1 MNLDEFRKEI
11 LENVAAHAAAN
22 QEFRHSAFVEH
33 CLRLLEDADE
43 VADVQTCFYRGTGSK
58 NRNSGVDAYSFD
70 EADGSARLFIG
81 DFGGGDEIG
90 SLTQS
95 DAKAWFGRI
104 QTFCEDA
111 FSGKLV
117 REIEESTPAYAL
129 ASLLHQNQTAITRM
143 RLYLLSDSLISTR
156 IRDLPET
163 IVSGKS
169 ADLHIWD
176 VSRFFRVFESRT
188 GRDDLEVDFNAL
200 FPGGLQ
206 CIRASVDSTQYQA
219 YLCVIPGDALAAI
232 YETYGSRL
240 LEGNVRSFLTVRGK
254 VNKGIRN
261 TILQKPDMFFAFNNG
276 IACTASSVEVA
287 NQETSLRILKA
298 TDLQIVN
305 GGQTTASLASA
316 LSNDRASLRSVF
328 VQMKLSVVAPEQA
341 GEIIPEISRCA
352 NSQNKVSEAD
362 FFSNH
367 EFHKRIEQIS
377 RRLWAPA
384 AGGAQYETHWFY
396 ERARGQYLNEQ
407 SRFTPAERKK
417 YVLLNPRHQVITKT
431 DLAKF
436 ENVWRQLPHIVSQG
450 AQKSFLA
457 FSTLASEDWIRNSD
471 QFNDDYF
478 KRLVGK
484 ALLFQATE
492 KLVAEQSWYQGGYR
506 ANIVAYSV
514 SKLSQMI
521 EDQLN
526 ALVLDFRQLWAQQLV
541 PKALLSILQQIAKAM
556 FDIIVTPEAGLQNV
570 TEWCKKEICWKRARA
585 VEVDISLAKKLESL
599 LIGKEEDR
607 DAQRNSK
614 NDRRIDNG
622 IENQRFVL
630 GLGPSYWSKA
640 RKWATEQAITN
651 PDEDGILAVATAIPR
666 KIPTE
671 KQSWRL
677 IQIKDKLENE
687 GFPKPEAGSPEY

>member
-1 MNLDEFRKEI
+1 MNLDEFHKEI
-11 LENVAAHAAAN
+11 LENVSAHSAAN
-22 QEFRHSAFVEH
+22 HEFRHSAFVDH

-43 VADVQTCFYRGTGSK
+43 VADVQPCFYRDTGSK
-58 NRNSGVDAYSFD
+58 GRNSGVDAYSFD
-70 EADGSARLFIG
+70 EADGSVRLFIA
-81 DFGGGDEIG
+81 DFGGAHDVA

-111 FSGKLV
+111 FAGKLIT
-117 REIEESTPAYAL
+117 EIEESAPAYAL
-129 ASLLHQNQTAITRM
+129 ASLLHQQRTAIVRI

-163 IVSGKS
+163 SISGIP
-169 ADLHIWD
+169 ADSHIWD
-176 VSRFFRVFESRT
+176 VSRFFRVFESKS

-200 FPGGLQ
+200 FPTGLQ

-219 YLCVIPGDALAAI
+219 YLCVIPGDALAVI

-261 TILQKPDMFFAFNNG
+261 TILQRPDMFFAFNNG
-276 IACTASSVEVA
+276 IACTASSVEVVH
-287 NQETSLRILKA
+287 EKDGLRILKA
-298 TDLQIVN
+298 ADLQIVN

-316 LSNDRASLRSVF
+316 RRNDQASLKSVF

-341 GEIIPEISRCA
+341 GEVIPEISRCA

-367 EFHKRIEQIS
+367 EFHRRIEQIS

-384 AGGAQYETHWFY
+384 TGGAQYETHWFY

-407 SRFTPAERKK
+407 GRLTEAMRSKF
-417 YVLLNPRHQVITKT
+417 VLLNPRQQVITKT

-436 ENVWRQLPHIVSQG
+436 ENTWKQLPHVVSQG
-450 AQKSFLA
+450 AQKNFLT
-457 FSTLASEDWIRNSD
+457 FSTFASDDWIRNSD

-484 ALLFQATE
+484 ALLFRTTE
-492 KLVAEQSWYQGGYR
+492 QLVAEQPWYQGGYR
-506 ANIVAYSV
+506 ANIVAYTV

-521 EDQLN
+521 EQQMN
-526 ALVLDFRQLWAQQLV
+526 TRVLDLRQLWSQQVV
-541 PKALLSILQQIAKAM
+541 PTTVISILEITAKAV
-556 FDIIVTPEAGLQNV
+556 FEIIITPDAGLQNV
-570 TEWCKKEICWKRARA
+570 TEWCKKELCWKRAKE
-585 VEVDISLAKKLESL
+585 VEVDIDLERKLGSL
-599 LIGKEEDR
+599 LIDKEEDR
-607 DAQRNSK
+607 EAQKSSK
-614 NDRRIDNG
+614 KDQRIGNG
-622 IENQRFVL
+622 IENQRLVL
-630 GLGPSYWSKA
+630 ELGAGYWLKA
-640 RKWATEQAITN
+640 RKWANEQAITS
-651 PDEDGILAVATAIPR
+651 PDDDGILAVAAAIPR

-677 IQIKDKLENE
+677 IQIKEKLELE
-687 GFPKPEAGSPEY
+687 GFPKPDSRPNS

>member
-11 LENVAAHAAAN
+11 LENVSAQAAVS

-43 VADVQTCFYRGTGSK
+43 VADVQTCFYRGTGTK
-58 NRNSGVDAYSFD
+58 NRNSGIDAYSFD
-70 EADGSARLFIG
+70 EADGSVRLFIG
-81 DFGGGDEIG
+81 DFGGTDEIG

-104 QTFCEDA
+104 QTFCEDS
-111 FSGKLV
+111 FSGKLT
-117 REIEESTPAYAL
+117 RETEESAPAYAL
-129 ASLLHQNQTAITRM
+129 ASQLHQNQATITRM

-163 IVSGKS
+163 IISGKT

-261 TILQKPDMFFAFNNG
+261 TILQRPDMFFAFNNG
-276 IACTASSVEVA
+276 IACTASSVEVS
-287 NQETSLRILKA
+287 NHGVGLRILKA
-298 TDLQIVN
+298 ADLQIVN

-316 LSNDRASLRSVF
+316 LGNDRTSLKSVF

-341 GEIIPEISRCA
+341 GEVIPEISRCA

-367 EFHKRIEQIS
+367 EFHRRIEQIS
-377 RRLWAPA
+377 RRLWAAA

-407 SRFTPAERKK
+407 SRLTPAERKK

-436 ENVWRQLPHIVSQG
+436 ENVWKQLPHIVSQG
-450 AQKSFLA
+450 AQKNFLS
-457 FSTLASEDWIRNSD
+457 FSTYASDDWTRNSD

-484 ALLFQATE
+484 ALLFHATE
-492 KLVAEQSWYQGGYR
+492 KLVAEQAWYQGGYR

-514 SKLSQMI
+514 SKLSQMV
-521 EDQLN
+521 EEQLN
-526 ALVLDFRQLWAQQLV
+526 TQVLDFRRLWAQQIV
-541 PKALLSILQQIAKAM
+541 PVALLSIVQQVAKAM

-570 TEWCKKEICWKRARA
+570 TEWCKKEVCWKRAKA
-585 VEVDISLAKKLESL
+585 IEIDINLKKKLGPL
-599 LIGKEEDR
+599 LIDKED
-607 DAQRNSK
+607 DSYAQRTSK
-614 NDRRIDNG
+614 NEQRIENG

-630 GLGPSYWSKA
+630 ELGADYWGKA
-640 RKWATEQAITN
+640 RKWAAEQSITN
-651 PDEDGILAVATAIPR
+651 PDEDGILAVAAAVPR

-677 IQIKDKLENE
+677 IQIKEKLELE
-687 GFPKPEAGSPEY
+687 GLPKPEVRHTV